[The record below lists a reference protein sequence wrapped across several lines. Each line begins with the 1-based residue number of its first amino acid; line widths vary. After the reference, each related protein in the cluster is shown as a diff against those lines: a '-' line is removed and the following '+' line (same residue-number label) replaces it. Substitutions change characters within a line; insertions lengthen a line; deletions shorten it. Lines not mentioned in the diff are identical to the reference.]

1 MLFFILCLCFALFPE
16 KVLFGAQSGL
26 ALCINSVIP
35 SLLPFMLIS
44 SCMIKSKFSYPL
56 GAVVSRVLS
65 PIMGISDSGCV
76 CLITGLAG
84 GYGAGAKAVIDCYH
98 ENQISKK
105 EAETLLAFCN
115 NAGPLFVIGTIGL
128 SFFSDS
134 KTGVILYVIQVI
146 TAIMCGAFF
155 CFNNKYEKISIKK
168 AWKTYKDEKPPIGK
182 VITQSAVKSGEAIIC
197 VVIFVITFSS
207 ILEILPSEKYPI
219 IAGFLEVTKGCA
231 EMSRKGKE
239 ILPIISGLLSW
250 GGLSVHFQANA
261 LCNGELSMKKYY
273 LGRIFSVLISY
284 MLTRL
289 ILFDAYIMLFISIAV
304 VTITTCILIIKNVVL
319 KVPQQF

>member
-1 MLFFILCLCFALFPE
+1 MLFFILCVCIAIFPE
-16 KVLFGAQSGL
+16 QVLYGAQSGL

-56 GAVVSRVLS
+56 GAVASRVIS
-65 PIMGISDSGCV
+65 PITGISDSGCV

-84 GYGAGAKAVIDCYH
+84 GYGAGAKAIIECYH
-98 ENQISKK
+98 ENQITKK

-115 NAGPLFVIGTIGL
+115 NAGPLFIIGTIGL

-134 KTGVILYVIQVI
+134 KTGVVLYIIHVI
-146 TAIMCGAFF
+146 TAIICGAIF
-155 CFNNKYEKISIKK
+155 CFNNKYKKISIQK
-168 AWKTYKDEKPPIGK
+168 AWNKYKEEKPPVGK
-182 VITQSAVKSGEAIIC
+182 VITQSGVKSGEAIIC
-197 VVIFVITFSS
+197 VVIFVITFCS
-207 ILEILPSEKYPI
+207 ILEILPSGKYPI
-219 IAGFLEVTKGCA
+219 IAGILEVTKGCA

-273 LGRIFSVLISY
+273 LGRVFSVLISY
-284 MLTRL
+284 VLTQL
-289 ILFDAYIMLFISIAV
+289 VLFDAYIMLFISLAV
-304 VTITTCILIIKNVVL
+304 VSIIICIFILRNLVL
-319 KVPQQF
+319 KVPQQS